1 MTAAFLRLLPPSP
14 TRPAHLPQA
23 ERLSPGP
30 MSSRTSVGETPSVPL
45 DLPLGR
51 FALRPAGDGDVD
63 SVRDFLRALSP
74 ASSFARFFSPV
85 TQPPPAFVRALV
97 DCGPTRGAWLAT
109 PAAGHPCAGGPGP
122 VVGHASWVRTG
133 GTGQISVVV
142 ADDSQGMGLG
152 RALVD
157 RVLADLRRTPVDRL
171 QLDVLASNRVVT
183 AMIGR
188 RWPGVR
194 PDRDGTALT
203 YLVPLR

>member
-1 MTAAFLRLLPPSP
+1 
-14 TRPAHLPQA
+14 
-23 ERLSPGP
+23 
-30 MSSRTSVGETPSVPL
+30 
-45 DLPLGR
+45 
-51 FALRPAGDGDVD
+51 
-63 SVRDFLRALSP
+63 
-74 ASSFARFFSPV
+74 
-85 TQPPPAFVRALV
+85 
-97 DCGPTRGAWLAT
+97 
-109 PAAGHPCAGGPGP
+109 
-122 VVGHASWVRTG
+122 
-133 GTGQISVVV
+133 VVV